1 MNGYAS
7 WAFTEK
13 FNKWNS
19 QCEPPKTA
27 WWKQRARCAA
37 SQIHRDHGRRA
48 TGQYRPGCVQ
58 DAKHA
63 KANRETPLRVIPSP
77 GKIPGMEGCADWLCF
92 VAPEDAGMSGC
103 LRALRWL
110 PRRPLAANPPPSWL
124 SSALSL
130 GASCGGSAKHSQPTE
145 HKREISDSF
154 FRGTKGHG

>member
-13 FNKWNS
+13 CNKWNL
-19 QCEPPKTA
+19 PYAPLWTA
-27 WWKQRARCAA
+27 WRKQRARCAA
-37 SQIHRDHGRRA
+37 YQTQRDRCQSA
-48 TGQYRPGCVQ
+48 AGQSWPGCVQ

-124 SSALSL
+124 SSAESL
-130 GASCGGSAKHSQPTE
+130 EALCGGSAKHSQPTE

-154 FRGTKGHG
+154 SRGTKGNG

>member
-19 QCEPPKTA
+19 QREPLRTS

-37 SQIHRDHGRRA
+37 CRIHRDHGRRA

-77 GKIPGMEGCADWLCF
+77 AKSQGWRAAPIGLASLPQRMRALLGCAQT
-92 VAPEDAGMSGC
+92 
-103 LRALRWL
+103 LRGLS
-110 PRRPLAANPPPSWL
+110 RRTLAADLPPSRL
-124 SSALSL
+124 RSAEGL
-130 GASCGGSAKHSQPTE
+130 GALCGGSAKHSQPTE

-154 FRGTKGHG
+154 SRGTKGHG